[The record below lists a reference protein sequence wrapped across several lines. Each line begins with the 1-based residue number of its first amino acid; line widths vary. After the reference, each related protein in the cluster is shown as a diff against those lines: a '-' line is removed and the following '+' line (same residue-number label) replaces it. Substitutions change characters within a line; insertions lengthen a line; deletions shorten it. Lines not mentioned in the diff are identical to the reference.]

1 MVMQTD
7 FRMLIFMDDEIK
19 FGLVLIVWIDFWII
33 NENNF
38 SYLYYF
44 DWVNDDYFLNLDH
57 KKNTYISFIYFV
69 VVMIYFND

>member
-1 MVMQTD
+1 
-7 FRMLIFMDDEIK
+7 MLIFMDDEIK